1 MIGVRQRAHSP
12 DVGADTVPVTSTP
25 SDTDSIRRS
34 SFSGARSSIPIRSS
48 PMRDGLGTVSEKV
61 IIDPGRRPSREM
73 LITSG
78 DREARRAA
86 AFACVAINVD
96 LTATAAGYRAA

>member
-1 MIGVRQRAHSP
+1 
-12 DVGADTVPVTSTP
+12 
-25 SDTDSIRRS
+25 
-34 SFSGARSSIPIRSS
+34 
-48 PMRDGLGTVSEKV
+48 MRDGLGTVSEKV

-86 AFACVAINVD
+86 AFGCVAMNVNP
-96 LTATAAGYRAA
+96 TATAAAATVRRSRACLRRCAADGGRGPPSEAFR